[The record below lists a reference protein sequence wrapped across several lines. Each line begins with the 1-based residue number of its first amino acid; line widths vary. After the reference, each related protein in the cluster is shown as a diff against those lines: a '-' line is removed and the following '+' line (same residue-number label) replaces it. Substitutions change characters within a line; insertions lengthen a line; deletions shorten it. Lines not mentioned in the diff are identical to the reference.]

1 MENQKLFLGSTV
13 KKALKIVLIV
23 IGSIGILIGILFV
36 TGNGYLPRGVYCT
49 YLHGKSKPDIDDQSL
64 FHTRKINRGVAVN
77 LPAKLNVL
85 SNENVA
91 FLNSTESEAYL
102 VFRNDTLVSEWYG
115 NPKADST
122 HWNSFS
128 MSKSAI
134 SLLIGCALQ
143 DGKIS
148 SLQDPI
154 SKYIPWNGKEVSL
167 EQLLHMSSGIPFG
180 ESYNSPFGFMA
191 RAYYG
196 SDLKAITSP
205 YEVEQNPGSY
215 WSYEGGNTVLLG
227 MVLEA
232 ATQKKISNYF
242 EEKIWSKIGATSP
255 AYWNLDAENG
265 FEKPFTGI
273 YATAKDFGMLGQCIL
288 HDGKVNDTV
297 VIDSTFLAQSFEP
310 WAIQDGNNSICDWY
324 GLHWWMGEI
333 DGVKFKSARGM
344 RGQYIVVIPDKNMVI
359 VRIGHQQSKERIN
372 HIPVDLFAYIRMGL
386 TL

>member
-1 MENQKLFLGSTV
+1 M

-23 IGSIGILIGILFV
+23 FGSIGLLIGILYL
-36 TGNGYLPRGVYCT
+36 TGNSYLVRGIYCT
-49 YLHGKSKPDIDDQSL
+49 YLHGKIKPDIDDQS
-64 FHTRKINRGVAVN
+64 FFDTRKINRGEAIN

-91 FLNSTESEAYL
+91 FLNSTESEAFL
-102 VFRNDTLVSEWYG
+102 VFKNDTLVSEWYG
-115 NPKADST
+115 NYGADST

-128 MSKSAI
+128 MAKSVI
-134 SLLIGCALQ
+134 SLLIGCAIE
-143 DGKIS
+143 DGQIS

-154 SKYIPWNGKEVSL
+154 SKYIVWSGNDVTL
-167 EQLLHMSSGIPFG
+167 EQLLQMSSGIPFG
-180 ESYNSPFGFMA
+180 ESYSSPFGYMA
-191 RAYYG
+191 KAYYH
-196 SDLKAITSP
+196 SDLKAITAP
-205 YEVEQNPGSY
+205 FKVEQTPGSY

-242 EEKIWSKIGATSP
+242 EEKIWTKIGAASP
-255 AYWNLDAENG
+255 AYWNLDTENG
-265 FEKPFTGI
+265 FEKPFTGV

-288 HDGKVNDTV
+288 HHGKVNGQEI
-297 VIDSTFLAQSFEP
+297 IDSAYLAQSFEP
-310 WAIQDGNNSICDWY
+310 WTIQDGKNSVCDWY

-344 RGQYIVVIPDKNMVI
+344 RGQYIVIIPEKNMVV

-372 HIPVDLFAYIRMGL
+372 QMPVDMLSYIRMGL
-386 TL
+386 AF

>member
-1 MENQKLFLGSTV
+1 M
-13 KKALKIVLIV
+13 KKALKIVLITL
-23 IGSIGILIGILFV
+23 GSIAILIGLLYA

-49 YLHGKSKPDIDDQSL
+49 YLHGKSKPDIDDLAL
-64 FHTRKINRGVAVN
+64 FHTRKINTGVAIN

-85 SNENVA
+85 SNENIA

-102 VFRNDTLVSEWYG
+102 VFKNDTLVSEWYG
-115 NPKADST
+115 NPEADST

-154 SKYIPWNGKEVSL
+154 SKYIPWGGNDVTL

-180 ESYNSPFGFMA
+180 ESYNSPFGYMA
-191 RAYYG
+191 KAYYG
-196 SDLKAITSP
+196 SDLKSITAP
-205 YEVEQNPGSY
+205 FQVEQTPGTY

-242 EEKIWSKIGATSP
+242 EEKIWSKIGAASP
-255 AYWNLDAENG
+255 AYWNLDKENG

-288 HDGKVNDTV
+288 HHGKVNGEV
-297 VIDSTFLAQSFEP
+297 VIDSTFLAQSFGP
-310 WAIQDGNNSICDWY
+310 WAIQDRNNSICDWY
-324 GLHWWMGEI
+324 GLHWWMGEV

-344 RGQYIVVIPDKNMVI
+344 RGQYIVVITEKNTVI
-359 VRIGHQQSKERIN
+359 VRIGHQQSKERLN
-372 HIPVDLFAYIRMGL
+372 HMPVDLFTYIRMGL

>member
-1 MENQKLFLGSTV
+1 M

-23 IGSIGILIGILFV
+23 FGSLGILIGILFV

-64 FHTRKINRGVAVN
+64 FHTRKIKPGNAIN
-77 LPAKLNVL
+77 LPAKLKIL
-85 SNENVA
+85 SAENIQ
-91 FLNSTESEAYL
+91 FLNSTESEAFL
-102 VFRNDTLVSEWYG
+102 VFKNDTLVSEWYG
-115 NPKADST
+115 SYGADSM

-134 SLLIGCALQ
+134 SLLIGCAIQ

-154 SKYIPWNGKEVSL
+154 SKYIPWNSKDVSL

-180 ESYNSPFGFMA
+180 ESYNSPFGYMA
-191 RAYYG
+191 KAYYG
-196 SDLKAITSP
+196 RDLKKLTSP
-205 YEVEQNPGSY
+205 YKVEETPGSY

-232 ATQKKISNYF
+232 ATQTKISNYF
-242 EEKIWSKIGATSP
+242 EEKIWSKIGASSP
-255 AYWNLDAENG
+255 AYWNLDKENG

-288 HDGKVNDTV
+288 HDGKVNGDV
-297 VIDSTFLAQSFEP
+297 VIDSTFLAQSFVP

-324 GLHWWMGEI
+324 GLHWWMGEV

-359 VRIGHQQSKERIN
+359 IRVGHQQSKERVN
-372 HIPVDLFAYIRMGL
+372 HMPVDLFAYIRMGL
-386 TL
+386 AS

>member
-1 MENQKLFLGSTV
+1 M

-23 IGSIGILIGILFV
+23 FGSIGLLIGILYL
-36 TGNGYLPRGVYCT
+36 TGNGYLARGIYCT
-49 YLHGKSKPDIDDQSL
+49 YLHGKIKPDIDDQS
-64 FHTRKINRGVAVN
+64 FFDTRKINRGEAIN

-91 FLNSTESEAYL
+91 FLNSTESEAFL
-102 VFRNDTLVSEWYG
+102 VFKNDTLVSEWYG
-115 NPKADST
+115 NYGADST

-128 MSKSAI
+128 MAKSVI
-134 SLLIGCALQ
+134 SLLIGCAIE
-143 DGKIS
+143 DGQIS

-154 SKYIPWNGKEVSL
+154 SKYIAWSGNDVTL

-180 ESYNSPFGFMA
+180 ESYSSPFGYMA
-191 RAYYG
+191 KAYYH
-196 SDLKAITSP
+196 SDLKAITAP
-205 YEVEQNPGSY
+205 FKVEQTPGSY

-242 EEKIWSKIGATSP
+242 EEKIWTKIGAASP
-255 AYWNLDAENG
+255 AYWNLDTENG
-265 FEKPFTGI
+265 FEKPFTGV

-288 HDGKVNDTV
+288 HHGKVNGQEI
-297 VIDSTFLAQSFEP
+297 IDSAYLAQSFEP
-310 WAIQDGNNSICDWY
+310 WAIQYGKNSVCDWY
-324 GLHWWMGEI
+324 GLHWWMGEV

-344 RGQYIVVIPDKNMVI
+344 RGQYIVIIPEKNMVV

-372 HIPVDLFAYIRMGL
+372 QMPVDMLTYIRMGL
-386 TL
+386 AF